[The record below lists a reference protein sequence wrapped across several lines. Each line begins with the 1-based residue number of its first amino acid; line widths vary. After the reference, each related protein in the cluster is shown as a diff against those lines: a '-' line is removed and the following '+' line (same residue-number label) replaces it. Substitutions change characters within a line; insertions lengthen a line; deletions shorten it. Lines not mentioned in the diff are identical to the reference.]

1 MKEKIE
7 YWMVRIIDLID
18 EYIDELIDAITRH
31 FK

>member
-7 YWMVRIIDLID
+7 YWMVRAIDLID

-31 FK
+31 FR

>member
-18 EYIDELIDAITRH
+18 EYIDEMIDAITRH
-31 FK
+31 FR

>member
-18 EYIDELIDAITRH
+18 EYIYELIDAITRH
-31 FK
+31 FR

>member
-7 YWMVRIIDLID
+7 YWKVRIIDLID

-31 FK
+31 FR

>member
-31 FK
+31 FR

>member
-31 FK
+31 FP

>member
-18 EYIDELIDAITRH
+18 KYIDELIDAITRH
-31 FK
+31 FR

>member
-1 MKEKIE
+1 MKGKME

-31 FK
+31 FR